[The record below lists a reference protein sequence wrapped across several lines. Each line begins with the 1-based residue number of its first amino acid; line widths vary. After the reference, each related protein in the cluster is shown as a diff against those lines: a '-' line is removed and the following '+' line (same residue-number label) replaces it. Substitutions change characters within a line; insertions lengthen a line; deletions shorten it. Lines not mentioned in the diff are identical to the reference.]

1 MVALVK
7 THAPRPQTQSPQRYF
22 LLQTEAGAISAHSRK
37 DGAHQIAMPLEVSK
51 IVKGKVRTERVQAF
65 VSLDDYL
72 RLTTLAGG
80 SAIKGS
86 APLEKGVTVRAKAP
100 EHHASRAP
108 RKTKTIAE
116 WADAKHAAANKP
128 IGYPADLFKHHARDA
143 HLTLAKPNPK
153 TLAAMFP
160 STSAPAQ
167 KPARAKS
174 TAPEAAPAP
183 KAVVA
188 SNPAPVATVV
198 APVVI
203 AAPKPQAKTAEPAAT
218 TLRPFARRI
227 EAESEIRTVET
238 RANNVIK
245 SYFVALG
252 MNGRVTYS
260 YDLDDKGLPTKVK
273 VSGVS
278 SADIAAFTS
287 RISAALTEAYTKG
300 YASDANNPNLD
311 RHRLQR
317 AVLTLE
323 KEHVGK
329 KGPFRSHDRSVLVQ

>member
-1 MVALVK
+1 
-7 THAPRPQTQSPQRYF
+7 
-22 LLQTEAGAISAHSRK
+22 
-37 DGAHQIAMPLEVSK
+37 
-51 IVKGKVRTERVQAF
+51 
-65 VSLDDYL
+65 
-72 RLTTLAGG
+72 
-80 SAIKGS
+80 
-86 APLEKGVTVRAKAP
+86 
-100 EHHASRAP
+100 
-108 RKTKTIAE
+108 
-116 WADAKHAAANKP
+116 
-128 IGYPADLFKHHARDA
+128 
-143 HLTLAKPNPK
+143 
-153 TLAAMFP
+153 
-160 STSAPAQ
+160 
-167 KPARAKS
+167 
-174 TAPEAAPAP
+174 
-183 KAVVA
+183 
-188 SNPAPVATVV
+188 
-198 APVVI
+198 VVI

-300 YASDANNPNLD
+300 
-311 RHRLQR
+311 HRLQR